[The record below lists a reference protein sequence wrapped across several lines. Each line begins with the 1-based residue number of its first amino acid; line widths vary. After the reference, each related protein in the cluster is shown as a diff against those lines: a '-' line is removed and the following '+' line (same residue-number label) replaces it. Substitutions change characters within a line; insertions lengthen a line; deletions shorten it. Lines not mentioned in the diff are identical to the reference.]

1 MRGVKYEPTLYKNC
15 CRGGGKGLAFTLAEV
30 LITLGIIG
38 VVAALTLPNLVANYK
53 KQVLVTQLKAE
64 VNIIE
69 NSFRKILANEGVDD
83 LNNTPLF
90 NELGFDKDYYISQT
104 GFSEISNDSEM
115 AFAQEIRKK
124 NRYLSSSH
132 IFTFYLNNGGC
143 FGVRGYRSLT
153 TSPYYPVVYVDV
165 NCDKSPNSL
174 GYDQFAIQFN
184 RFGRRQSAN
193 SFISLCNEGTRK
205 YSISIVLS
213 DYIGFGCFN
222 KVVQDGWKINY

>member
-1 MRGVKYEPTLYKNC
+1 MKGVKYEPTLYKNC

-90 NELGFDKDYYISQT
+90 NERGFDKDYYISQT
-104 GFSEISNDSEM
+104 GFSEIPNDSEM
-115 AFAQEIRKK
+115 EFAKEIRKK
-124 NRYLSSSH
+124 NRSNPYP
-132 IFTFYLNNGGC
+132 IFYLNNGSC
-143 FGVRGYRSLT
+143 FAVRGARMSE
-153 TSPYYPVVYVDV
+153 TSPYYPVVFVDV

-174 GYDQFAIQFN
+174 GYDQFAIQL
-184 RFGRRQSAN
+184 N
-193 SFISLCNEGTRK
+193 SFGQSEDANKFITLCTKATPK
-205 YSISIVLS
+205 YSISFVLS
-213 DYIGFGCFN
+213 EYMGFGCFN
-222 KVVQDGWKINY
+222 KIVQDGWKINY

>member
-1 MRGVKYEPTLYKNC
+1 MSQLGIKNC

-90 NELGFDKDYYISQT
+90 NGRNFNKDYYISQT
-104 GFSEISNDSEM
+104 GFSEIPNDSEM

-124 NRYLSSSH
+124 NRSYPM
-132 IFTFYLNNGGC
+132 FYINNGGC
-143 FGVRGYRSLT
+143 FAVRVVRSST
-153 TSPYYPVVYVDV
+153 TSLYYLIVYVDV
-165 NCDKSPNSL
+165 NCDKRPNSL
-174 GYDQFAIQFN
+174 GYDQFSIQL
-184 RFGRRQSAN
+184 N
-193 SFISLCNEGTRK
+193 SFGQLKKTKPSITLCNEATRK
-205 YSISIVLS
+205 QSISFVLS
-213 DYIGFGCFN
+213 EYIGYACFN
-222 KVVQDGWKINY
+222 KIVQDGWKINY

>member
-1 MRGVKYEPTLYKNC
+1 MRGVKYEPILYKNC

-69 NSFRKILANEGVDD
+69 NSFRKILANEEVDD

-90 NELGFDKDYYISQT
+90 NGRSFNKDYYISQT
-104 GFSEISNDSEM
+104 GFSEIPNDSEM

-124 NRYLSSSH
+124 NRSYPM
-132 IFTFYLNNGGC
+132 FYINNGGC
-143 FGVRGYRSLT
+143 FAVGSAKSSSLY
-153 TSPYYPVVYVDV
+153 SPAVYVDV
-165 NCDKSPNSL
+165 NCDKSPNGL
-174 GYDQFAIQFN
+174 GYDQFFINFD
-184 RFGRRQSAN
+184 RFGQL
-193 SFISLCNEGTRK
+193 SLLDAIGVCNERTRK
-205 YSISIVLS
+205 RNSIGSVLGGV
-213 DYIGFGCFN
+213 IGHACFR

>member
-1 MRGVKYEPTLYKNC
+1 MKGVKYEPTLYKNC

-69 NSFRKILANEGVDD
+69 NSFKKILANEEVDD

-90 NELGFDKDYYISQT
+90 KSYVWGLINKDYYISQT
-104 GFSEISNDSEM
+104 GFSEIPKDSEM
-115 AFAQEIRKK
+115 VFAQELRKSK
-124 NRYLSSSH
+124 PSLPM
-132 IFTFYLNNGGC
+132 FYLNNGGC
-143 FGVRGYRSLT
+143 FAVARGSDF
-153 TSPYYPVVYVDV
+153 PYYPIVYVDV
-165 NCDKSPNSL
+165 NCDKSPNSV
-174 GYDQFAIQFN
+174 GYDQFVI
-184 RFGRRQSAN
+184 RFN
-193 SFISLCNEGTRK
+193 SFGQSKPGVYISLCNETTRK
-205 YSISIVLS
+205 YSIGGAGVIA
-213 DYIGFGCFN
+213 GQACFH

>member
-1 MRGVKYEPTLYKNC
+1 MKGVKYEPTLYKNC

-69 NSFRKILANEGVDD
+69 NSFKKILANEGVDD

-90 NELGFDKDYYISQT
+90 NVSGFDKDYYISQT

-115 AFAQEIRKK
+115 EFAKEIRKK
-124 NRYLSSSH
+124 RRSNPYP
-132 IFTFYLNNGGC
+132 IFYLNNGSC
-143 FGVRGYRSLT
+143 FAVMGNRMSK

-165 NCDKSPNSL
+165 NCDKNPNSL
-174 GYDQFAIQFN
+174 GYDQFAIQL
-184 RFGRRQSAN
+184 N
-193 SFISLCNEGTRK
+193 SFGQLKKTNISITLCNEATRK
-205 YSISIVLS
+205 QSISFVLS
-213 DYIGFGCFN
+213 EYIGYACFS

>member
-1 MRGVKYEPTLYKNC
+1 MKGVKYEPTLYKNC

-64 VNIIE
+64 LNIIE

-83 LNNTPLF
+83 LNNTSLF

-104 GFSEISNDSEM
+104 GFSEIPNDSEM
-115 AFAQEIRKK
+115 EFAKEIRKK
-124 NRYLSSSH
+124 KRSNPYP
-132 IFTFYLNNGGC
+132 IFYLNNGSC
-143 FGVRGYRSLT
+143 FAVSGARETT

-174 GYDQFAIQFN
+174 GYDQFAIRLNGFGQSKEEY
-184 RFGRRQSAN
+184 RFIN
-193 SFISLCNEGTRK
+193 SCNENFRK
-205 YSISIVLS
+205 LSIGHVFGEV
-213 DYIGFGCFN
+213 IGFGCFN
-222 KVVQDGWKINY
+222 KIVRDGWKINY

>member
-69 NSFRKILANEGVDD
+69 NSFRKILANEEVDD

-90 NELGFDKDYYISQT
+90 NGRSFNKDYYISQT
-104 GFSEISNDSEM
+104 GFSEIPNDSEM
-115 AFAQEIRKK
+115 AFAQEIRKY
-124 NRYLSSSH
+124 RRSIP
-132 IFTFYLNNGGC
+132 IFYINNGGC
-143 FGVRGYRSLT
+143 FAVESGNSST
-153 TSPYYPVVYVDV
+153 TSLYYPLVYVDV

-174 GYDQFAIQFN
+174 GYDQFSIGFD
-184 RFGRRQSAN
+184 RFGQSN
-193 SFISLCNEGTRK
+193 SGSRIGLCNETTRK
-205 YSISIVLS
+205 LYSIGWAVGL
-213 DYIGFGCFN
+213 IGRACFN

>member
-1 MRGVKYEPTLYKNC
+1 MKYEPTLYKNC

-69 NSFRKILANEGVDD
+69 NSFRKILANEEVDD

-90 NELGFDKDYYISQT
+90 NGRGFDKDYYISQT
-104 GFSEISNDSEM
+104 GFSEIPNDSEM

-124 NRYLSSSH
+124 NRSYPM
-132 IFTFYLNNGGC
+132 FYINNGGC
-143 FGVRGYRSLT
+143 FAVRGVRSSTPSL
-153 TSPYYPVVYVDV
+153 YYLIVYVDV
-165 NCDKSPNSL
+165 NCDKRPNSL
-174 GYDQFAIQFN
+174 GYDQFSISFD
-184 RFGRRQSAN
+184 RFGQSGHLDL
-193 SFISLCNEGTRK
+193 IGLCNETTRR
-205 YSISIVLS
+205 YSISHALGDVT
-213 DYIGFGCFN
+213 GRACFS

>member
-1 MRGVKYEPTLYKNC
+1 MS
-15 CRGGGKGLAFTLAEV
+15 GGGKGLAFTLAEV

-90 NELGFDKDYYISQT
+90 NGRSFNKDYYISQT
-104 GFSEISNDSEM
+104 GFSEIPNDSEM

-124 NRYLSSSH
+124 NRSYPM
-132 IFTFYLNNGGC
+132 FYINNGGC
-143 FGVRGYRSLT
+143 FAVRVVRSST
-153 TSPYYPVVYVDV
+153 TSLYYLIVYVDV
-165 NCDKSPNSL
+165 NCDKRPNSL
-174 GYDQFAIQFN
+174 GYDQFSISFD
-184 RFGRRQSAN
+184 RFGQSGHLDLIA
-193 SFISLCNEGTRK
+193 LCNETTRRN
-205 YSISIVLS
+205 SISHALG
-213 DYIGFGCFN
+213 DATGCACFS

>member
-1 MRGVKYEPTLYKNC
+1 MRGVKYEPTWYKKLLS
-15 CRGGGKGLAFTLAEV
+15 GGGKGLAFTLAEV

-69 NSFRKILANEGVDD
+69 NSFKKILANEGVDD

-90 NELGFDKDYYISQT
+90 NVSGFDKDYYISQT

-124 NRYLSSSH
+124 NRSNPYT
-132 IFTFYLNNGGC
+132 IFYLNNGGC
-143 FGVRGYRSLT
+143 FAVGSAKS
-153 TSPYYPVVYVDV
+153 SPPYPAVYVDV

-174 GYDQFAIQFN
+174 GYDQFFIKFD
-184 RFGRRQSAN
+184 RFGQL
-193 SFISLCNEGTRK
+193 SLLDAVGVCNERTRK
-205 YSISIVLS
+205 RYSIGSVLGGV
-213 DYIGFGCFN
+213 IGHACFR

>member
-1 MRGVKYEPTLYKNC
+1 MKGVKYEPTLYKNC

-69 NSFRKILANEGVDD
+69 NSFKKILANEEVDD

-90 NELGFDKDYYISQT
+90 NGRSFNKDYYISQT
-104 GFSEISNDSEM
+104 GFSEIPNDSEM
-115 AFAQEIRKK
+115 AFVKEVRKK
-124 NRYLSSSH
+124 NRSYP
-132 IFTFYLNNGGC
+132 IFYLNNGGC
-143 FGVRGYRSLT
+143 FAVRVGGSST
-153 TSPYYPVVYVDV
+153 ISTYYPVVYVDV

-174 GYDQFAIQFN
+174 GYDQFSILFD
-184 RFGRRQSAN
+184 RFGQSN
-193 SFISLCNEGTRK
+193 SGTRIGLCNETTRR
-205 YSISIVLS
+205 YSISHALGDIA
-213 DYIGFGCFN
+213 GRACFS
-222 KVVQDGWKINY
+222 KVVKDGWKINY

>member
-1 MRGVKYEPTLYKNC
+1 MKGVKYEPTLYKNC

-90 NELGFDKDYYISQT
+90 NVSGFDKDYYISQT

-115 AFAQEIRKK
+115 AFAQEIRKL
-124 NRYLSSSH
+124 NRSYT
-132 IFTFYLNNGGC
+132 IFYLNNGGC
-143 FGVRGYRSLT
+143 FAVGRSAKSSSLY
-153 TSPYYPVVYVDV
+153 SPVVYVDV

-174 GYDQFAIQFN
+174 GYDQFFIKFD
-184 RFGRRQSAN
+184 RFGQLSIRDAIGR
-193 SFISLCNEGTRK
+193 CNETTRK
-205 YSISIVLS
+205 RYSIGST
-213 DYIGFGCFN
+213 FGGVMGHACFR